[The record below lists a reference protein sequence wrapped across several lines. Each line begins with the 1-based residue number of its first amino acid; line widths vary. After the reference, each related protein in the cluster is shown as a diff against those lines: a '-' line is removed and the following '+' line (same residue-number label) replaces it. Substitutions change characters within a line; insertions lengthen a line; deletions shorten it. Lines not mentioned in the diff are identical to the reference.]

1 MFIAFEGIER
11 AGKSTL
17 SVKFAEYLNGC
28 TVDGLLILDPHFG
41 DFIWTKE
48 PSFSIDEAKL
58 LNSPGYVDE
67 YRRERVF
74 FESRLRHQNHIAAKN
89 IVCERYL
96 WSGLAYAYKYS
107 PNCFRFIK
115 ELYSS
120 EKLFVQP
127 DLYIFINTSL
137 ETCSERDPS
146 LDIDN
151 QRELL
156 EAYNKTKEYI
166 KVPTINFQAIGDEQ
180 ECLHNLIVLFE
191 DHVKTCHIL

>member
-1 MFIAFEGIER
+1 MFIAFEGIDS

-17 SVKFAEYLNGC
+17 SVKLAEYLNSSK
-28 TVDGLLILDPHFG
+28 VDGLLRLDPHFG

-48 PSFSIDEAKL
+48 PSFSIEEARL

-74 FESRLRHQNHIAAKN
+74 FESRLRHQNIIAAKN
-89 IVCERYL
+89 IICEQYL
-96 WSGLAYAYKYS
+96 WSGLAYAYKFS

-127 DLYIFINTSL
+127 DLYIFIDTPIEICL
-137 ETCSERDPS
+137 ERDPS

-151 QRELL
+151 QRELQ
-156 EAYNKTKEYI
+156 EAYQKTSEYI
-166 KVPTINFQAIGDEQ
+166 KVPTINFQAVGDEQ
-180 ECLHNLIVLFE
+180 ESLHNLIVLFE
-191 DHVKTCHIL
+191 DHVKKCHIQ